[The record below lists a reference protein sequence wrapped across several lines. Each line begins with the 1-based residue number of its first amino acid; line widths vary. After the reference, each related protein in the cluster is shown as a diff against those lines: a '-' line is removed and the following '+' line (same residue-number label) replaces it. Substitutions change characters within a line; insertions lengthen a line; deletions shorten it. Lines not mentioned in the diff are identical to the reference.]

1 MSCFVES
8 ESFRSGL
15 GIEELGSVWVA
26 GTAECSRKGFQGGG
40 RFAPRDWPLV
50 DVVGG
55 RGAKRLPV
63 SANLWDE
70 RGGGRQERRVSPD
83 GRRQGHPK

>member
-1 MSCFVES
+1 MLCFVES
-8 ESFRSGL
+8 ESFRPGL
-15 GIEELGSVWVA
+15 GIEGLGSVWA
-26 GTAECSRKGFQGGG
+26 ADTAERPRMGFQGGG
-40 RFAPRDWPLV
+40 RFAPKNWPLV
-50 DVVGG
+50 GVVGG

-83 GRRQGHPK
+83 GRRQGRPK